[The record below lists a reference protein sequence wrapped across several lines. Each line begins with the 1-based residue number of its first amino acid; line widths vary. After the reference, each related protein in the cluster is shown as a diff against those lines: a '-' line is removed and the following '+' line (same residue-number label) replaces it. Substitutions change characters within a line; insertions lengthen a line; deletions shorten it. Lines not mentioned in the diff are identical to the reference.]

1 MRAGRWQRWFD
12 LARPGWLL
20 LLALAALPVGAQT
33 GKVGYL
39 DMQRLLDNA
48 PQVVAARKQLESEFR
63 AQDAQLKQEE
73 ARLAALKERESR
85 EAGMLPKAA
94 ADSLRREIAALDRSI
109 QRTRKKSSDE
119 LKARADEEIARHWP
133 AINDAVIA
141 YAREQGYD
149 LVLRSPIPYA
159 NPRIDITDA
168 VLERLRAQAAKKPAP

>member
-1 MRAGRWQRWFD
+1 MRLRRLFIWFLSGLLGMG
-12 LARPGWLL
+12 LA
-20 LLALAALPVGAQT
+20 VSAQAQS

-63 AQDAQLKQEE
+63 ARDQQLKQEE
-73 ARLAALKERESR
+73 TRLAALKERETR
-85 EAGMLPKAA
+85 EAAILPKAA
-94 ADSLRREIAALDRSI
+94 ADALRREIGALDRSI

-133 AINDAVIA
+133 AINDAITA

-149 LVLRSPIPYA
+149 VILRSPIPYA
-159 NPRIDITDA
+159 NPRIDITEA
-168 VLERLRAQAAKKPAP
+168 VLERLRAKSDKKPAP